1 MTEGKKIFAFDGDW
15 CASTA
20 LITQSQIL
28 VEARTREGFPL
39 QEQLR
44 EAERL
49 RRGYSHGTIAWYWAN
64 CLVLT
69 INGTSPAFFGPW
81 PRTWMAWHALQFGLI
96 WWTGVT
102 LERRRKTVNMETD
115 I

>member
-20 LITQSQIL
+20 LITQCQIL

-69 INGTSPAFFGPW
+69 IKGTSPAFFWSLAKNIIAG
-81 PRTWMAWHALQFGLI
+81 WHGTPYSLDSSGGQ
-96 WWTGVT
+96 
-102 LERRRKTVNMETD
+102 E
-115 I
+115 